1 MATLDV
7 HTLAHHLK
15 QERLYVASEKQLI
28 QRLNADVLKAAEMLY
43 CTTWVAGEQR
53 NNLDRIIRTSTEAS
67 PTECCQRARLLEDT
81 RFVDGYTALGHQVVA
96 CGELLAG
103 LRSDPRLVASCL
115 EAGQWLSPERTLS
128 AAHTVF
134 ASLYGSC
141 VTQEDEGYLF
151 KVLCRLAELELP
163 GSEPPPRPLGHGG
176 LFSGTF
182 TLIFQLLSQGLF
194 ASQLFLTAALH
205 GPIMQ
210 LLVEDED
217 PLETDPAKVGERPAR
232 RVQAQRPGTPAERA
246 WAAAK
251 ANAAKLAALAE
262 RFVGGLRSSTYCFPR
277 GLCWALAQVRRLLL
291 ARMEPAA
298 ARAVCANLLLTCFV
312 CPAVINP
319 EQYGIVCDAPINEA
333 ARFNL
338 TQVSQLLQ
346 QLATEEPSK
355 ADPGRKSV
363 QPKLDKSGIAD
374 FLDAV
379 IGEMTEQAPPT
390 ASRDPLE
397 GLTKMAVYITQNQ
410 LHALV
415 ELLHDLILGGHLQA
429 EEQQKLQALLVN
441 VPLPPS
447 PTPRESRDSMELLPP
462 TVVTANKKHSLP
474 LGSALSRST
483 MALDADLEA
492 ASQESTLEAG
502 PEEVLVISLGNTP
515 RTLPGMMSESDVLVL
530 EGGGGAL
537 TAEDPDGSGSHRDL
551 ATSRRFSCCH
561 DNAEEAASEGASE
574 AASEARSNSDSSVD
588 LEVESGPGAAGLSE
602 SCEVEALLLMKREQA
617 RYCLD
622 VCDTWSTDALAS
634 DFDPGL
640 DEDRLQEV
648 AGASAEPQQ
657 ASLNL
662 FSSFGSC
669 SSSMLAES
677 FAGSTISEAASDAW
691 SVEVLSGDQ
700 EALDVKPHELM
711 QEVESDVLDDVM
723 QVTSHPSSPGKGMG
737 SDMSA
742 APAEDALSESSSD
755 GKDSVAGPDGGG
767 PGCASPQQSPSDREG
782 VLFTVDHPGS
792 EEGTAPCAVVR
803 PKGQNARAAHPPSF
817 PAAFPLPGLRSAEL
831 EHVKQRLSLP
841 EQLGRVCVDD
851 PSGHGRRPV
860 SDPGVHRRVMLEDRQ
875 HPATKGEA
883 EEKKDSDDERPDR
896 SRPWWKKR
904 LASALPKGSKSAFRK
919 KDRSDK
925 QATRSNRVQPGES
938 PPGLAEDILD
948 KYRNIKR
955 NGSAAPV
962 LVGGEAEAE
971 LAVETER
978 REDMPIEEASSSVVT
993 DNRPEPYPNGDCAPR
1008 YQFSLRDAKKKL
1020 RLALSSADALIFP
1033 IMLPA
1038 PIPNELLDNVHR
1050 EENEVVCFLK
1060 VQLAE
1065 AINLQD
1071 KKQMAQIQETLR
1083 CVGHISADQ
1092 CQELLAAV
1100 ANDYRQRAP
1109 YVAYL
1114 TRCRQ
1119 GLQATRAHLERQLR
1133 RVLRAKELT
1142 SRCFTAACVRV
1153 LLNRME
1159 DKMMNFTTVFQGFT
1173 AADDK
1178 TAAVEDFLQH
1188 LYGLMAQ
1195 DAIWQ
1200 FASEEQL
1207 QDAQVA
1213 IERSVMNHIFKMAF
1227 YPNLDGDTLRDQ
1239 VLHEHIERLSKV
1251 VTANHKAL
1259 QIPQVYLKEAPWP
1272 AAQAEIGAMSAYRTP
1287 RDKVQCVLRMCT
1299 SIMNLLSLANED
1311 AVPGADDF
1319 LPVLVFVLIKANPL
1333 CLLSTIQYISN
1344 FYSSRLSGEESYWW
1358 MQFTAAVEFIKT
1370 IDDRK

>member
-7 HTLAHHLK
+7 HTLGHHLK

-28 QRLNADVLKAAEMLY
+28 QRLNADVLKGAEMLY

-53 NNLDRIIRTSTEAS
+53 NNLDRVIRTSTEAS

-103 LRSDPRLVASCL
+103 LRSDSGLVASCL
-115 EAGQWLSPERTLS
+115 EAGQRLSPERALS

-134 ASLYGSC
+134 ASLYGCC
-141 VTQEDEGYLF
+141 VTQEDEGYLL

-163 GSEPPPRPLGHGG
+163 ASEPLPRLPGHGG
-176 LFSGTF
+176 LFSSTF
-182 TLIFQLLSQGLF
+182 TLLFQLLSRALPAG
-194 ASQLFLTAALH
+194 QLFLTAALH

-210 LLVEDED
+210 LLVEDEE
-217 PLETDPAKVGERPAR
+217 PLETDPARVGERPAR
-232 RVQAQRPGTPAERA
+232 RAQAQRPGNPAERA
-246 WAAAK
+246 QAAAK

-262 RFVGGLRSSTYCFPR
+262 RFMGGLRSSTYCFPP

-291 ARMEPAA
+291 ARMGPAE

-319 EQYGIVCDAPINEA
+319 EQYGIVSDAPINEA

-338 TQVSQLLQ
+338 TQLGQLLQ
-346 QLATEEPSK
+346 QLAAEEPSK
-355 ADPGRKSV
+355 AETGRKSV
-363 QPKLDKSGIAD
+363 QPKLDKSCIAD

-415 ELLHDLILGGHLQA
+415 ELLHDLILGGHLQV

-441 VPLPPS
+441 VPLPES
-447 PTPRESRDSMELLPP
+447 PTPRGSRDSMELLPP
-462 TVVTANKKHSLP
+462 AAGTANKNTLP
-474 LGSALSRST
+474 LGSTLSRST
-483 MALDADLEA
+483 MALDVDLESG
-492 ASQESTLEAG
+492 SQESSQEAG

-515 RTLPGMMSESDVLVL
+515 RTLPGMMSENDVLAL
-530 EGGGGAL
+530 EGGDGAL
-537 TAEDPDGSGSHRDL
+537 TAQDPGGGPHRGP
-551 ATSRRFSCCH
+551 AASRRFSCCH
-561 DNAEEAASEGASE
+561 DNAEEAASE
-574 AASEARSNSDSSVD
+574 ARSNSDSSVD
-588 LEVESGPGAAGLSE
+588 LDVESEPGAASLSE
-602 SCEVEALLLMKREQA
+602 SCEVEVLLLMKREQA
-617 RYCLD
+617 RNCLD

-640 DEDRLQEV
+640 DEDRLLEV
-648 AGASAEPQQ
+648 TGASAEPPQ
-657 ASLNL
+657 ASLIL
-662 FSSFGSC
+662 LSSFGSC
-669 SSSMLAES
+669 SGSMLAES
-677 FAGSTISEAASDAW
+677 FAGSTVSEATSDAW
-691 SVEVLSGDQ
+691 SVEVLPGDQ
-700 EALDVKPHELM
+700 EALDVKPQERM
-711 QEVESDVLDDVM
+711 QEVDSDVLDDVM
-723 QVTSHPSSPGKGMG
+723 QVTSHPISPGKGMG
-737 SDMSA
+737 SDVSA
-742 APAEDALSESSSD
+742 APAEDAQSESGSD
-755 GKDSVAGPDGGG
+755 GKDSVAGPDGAGA
-767 PGCASPQQSPSDREG
+767 GCGSPQHSPSDREA

-792 EEGTAPCAVVR
+792 EEGPAPCTVVR

-841 EQLGRVCVDD
+841 EQLGRVCIDD

-860 SDPGVHRRVMLEDRQ
+860 SDPGVQRRVVLEDRQ
-875 HPATKGEA
+875 HPHTKGEA
-883 EEKKDSDDERPDR
+883 EEKKDSDDEQPDR
-896 SRPWWKKR
+896 NRPWWKKR
-904 LASALPKGSKSAFRK
+904 LASALPKGPKSAFRK

-925 QATRSNRVQPGES
+925 QATGSYRVQPGES

-962 LVGGEAEAE
+962 LAGVEAEAE
-971 LAVETER
+971 PAVETEH
-978 REDMPIEEASSSVVT
+978 REDVLRDEASSSVVT
-993 DNRPEPYPNGDCAPR
+993 DNRPESYPNDDCAPR
-1008 YQFSLRDAKKKL
+1008 YQFSLSDAKKKL
-1020 RLALSSADALIFP
+1020 RLALSSANALILP
-1033 IMLPA
+1033 IIPPA
-1038 PIPNELLDNVHR
+1038 SIPNGLPDHVHR
-1050 EENEVVCFLK
+1050 EGNEVVCFLK

-1083 CVGHISADQ
+1083 CVSHVSTGQ
-1092 CQELLAAV
+1092 CEELLAAV
-1100 ANDYRQRAP
+1100 ASDYRKRAP

-1119 GLQATRAHLERQLR
+1119 GLQVTQAHLERRLR
-1133 RVLRAKELT
+1133 RVLRDKEVT
-1142 SRCFTAACVRV
+1142 SRCFTAACVR
-1153 LLNRME
+1153 LLLKRME
-1159 DKMMNFTTVFQGFT
+1159 DKMMNFTVAFQGFT

-1207 QDAQVA
+1207 QDAQVV

-1344 FYSSRLSGEESYWW
+1344 FYSSGLSGEESYWW